1 MSRLLQRGR
10 MSPSNVHSFGGT
22 IQCSPPPYTS
32 LLLLT
37 YTFLLLPVFLTRRHE
52 GEAASDAKGNKVEL
66 MDD

>member
-1 MSRLLQRGR
+1 